1 MWPYVK
7 FENTEEW
14 KQIESGLKKLIK
26 NGDLALQTKSELVI
40 GYLVSC
46 LSAKKETPSLPK
58 EYLPFL
64 TDFSKAQNYCT
75 FY

>member
-1 MWPYVK
+1 MTSHPYVK

-46 LSAKKETPSLPK
+46 LSAKKRNA
-58 EYLPFL
+58 L
-64 TDFSKAQNYCT
+64 TTKRIFTVSN
-75 FY
+75 